1 MSQSNRSL
9 EIILGAVVVSG
20 ALFFGSLLLAG
31 NPSSGGGDGTRIY
44 AVFGNA
50 DGVDPGSAVKMSG
63 VQIGRVVGAALEA
76 PYYDAVV
83 EIRLNPDVSLPDDTS
98 AKVSFGSL
106 LGGNFIE
113 LEAGGSETM
122 MAADHYI
129 EDTSDAVNLVD
140 LISQAIFG
148 GSAGTD
154 SGSSD

>member
-9 EIILGAVVVSG
+9 EIILGAVVVS
-20 ALFFGSLLLAG
+20 AAIFFGGLLLAG
-31 NPSSGGGDGTRIY
+31 RPAAGGGDGTRIY

-63 VQIGRVVGAALEA
+63 VQVGRVVGAVLEP
-76 PYYDAVV
+76 PYYDAIV

-98 AKVSFGSL
+98 AKVAFGSL

-113 LEAGGSETM
+113 LEPGGSGTM
-122 MAADHYI
+122 MVADHYI

-140 LISQAIFG
+140 LISQAVFG
-148 GSAGTD
+148 GTGD
-154 SGSSD
+154 GSSD

>member
-1 MSQSNRSL
+1 MMPSSNRSL
-9 EIILGAVVVSG
+9 EIILGSLVVSVT
-20 ALFFGSLLLAG
+20 LFFGGMLLAG
-31 NPSSGGGDGTRIY
+31 RPAAGGGDGTRIF

-63 VQIGRVVGAALEA
+63 VQIGRVINAALEP

-83 EIRLNPDVSLPDDTS
+83 EIRLNPEISLPDDTS

-113 LEAGGSETM
+113 LEPGGSSTM
-122 MAADHYI
+122 MGADHYI

-148 GSAGTD
+148 GGG
-154 SGSSD
+154 GSSD

>member
-1 MSQSNRSL
+1 MNSSNRSL
-9 EIILGAVVVSG
+9 EIILGAVVVC
-20 ALFFGSLLLAG
+20 AAIFFGGMLLQG
-31 NPSSGGGDGTRIY
+31 RPTSGSGDGMVIY

-63 VQIGRVVGAALEA
+63 VQVGRVVNAVLEP

-83 EIRLNPDVSLPDDTS
+83 QIRLNPDVALPDDTS

-113 LEAGGSETM
+113 LEPGGSGTM
-122 MAADHYI
+122 MEANHYI

-140 LISQAIFG
+140 LISRVVFSG
-148 GSAGTD
+148 GDTSAD
-154 SGSSD
+154 

>member
-1 MSQSNRSL
+1 MTQSNRSL
-9 EIILGAVVVSG
+9 EIILGAVVVC
-20 ALFFGSLLLAG
+20 AAILFGGLLLSSRPAAG
-31 NPSSGGGDGTRIY
+31 GADGTRIY

-50 DGVDPGSAVKMSG
+50 DGVDPGSAVKVSG
-63 VQIGRVVGAALEA
+63 VQVGRVATAILEP

-83 EIRLNPDVSLPDDTS
+83 EIRLNPGVDLPDDTT

-113 LEAGGSETM
+113 LEPGGSESM

-140 LISQAIFG
+140 MISKAVFG
-148 GSAGTD
+148 GAG
-154 SGSSD
+154 SE